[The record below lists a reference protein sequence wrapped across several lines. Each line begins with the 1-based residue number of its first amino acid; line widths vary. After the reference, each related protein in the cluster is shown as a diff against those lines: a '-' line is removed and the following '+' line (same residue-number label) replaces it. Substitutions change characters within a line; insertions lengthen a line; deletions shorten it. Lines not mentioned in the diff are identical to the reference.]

1 MVDIKKKP
9 EQSAEQK
16 VDEAVGTVGQAVE
29 QPVKASVNLDKST
42 LVENTKAVE
51 WEEQPTEQV
60 MTQTI
65 EKKAEAIVEPA
76 QQKVVTQQLNGVVNV
91 NNSSATIEGHNC
103 PGIGQVRHSDKFIKA
118 EQKVDELG
126 TKLNGAIEKSGL
138 ANAANEVTDVLNN
151 IGNKVTDVI
160 NGLTSGKK
168 M

>member
-9 EQSAEQK
+9 EQSVEQK
-16 VDEAVGTVGQAVE
+16 VDEAVETVEQAVE
-29 QPVKASVNLDKST
+29 QPVKTGVNLDKST
-42 LVENTKAVE
+42 LVENTDAVE

-60 MTQTI
+60 MAQSVEQTA
-65 EKKAEAIVEPA
+65 KAVVEPA
-76 QQKVVTQQLNGVVNV
+76 QQLNGVVNA

-103 PGIGQVRHSDKFIKA
+103 PGIGQVRHSEKFIKA

-126 TKLNGAIEKSGL
+126 TKLNEAIEKHGL
-138 ANAANEVTDVLNN
+138 TNATNEVTDVLNN

-160 NGLTSGKK
+160 NGLASGKK

>member
-9 EQSAEQK
+9 EQSAQQTAE
-16 VDEAVGTVGQAVE
+16 VVE
-29 QPVKASVNLDKST
+29 QPVKAGVNLDKPT
-42 LVENTKAVE
+42 LVENTEAVE

-65 EKKAEAIVEPA
+65 EKKAEAVVEPA

-138 ANAANEVTDVLNN
+138 TNAANEVTDVLNN
-151 IGNKVTDVI
+151 IGNKVTDAI
-160 NGLTSGKK
+160 NGLASGKK